1 MSTHSRLSLS
11 LLLLAALQLPA
22 RPDNEAPSP
31 TQPVSLGSIAEQVRS
46 ANPELAA
53 ARLRLLEAEGR
64 WRQSGVR
71 ENPELETGF
80 ENDSDLREWRAEI
93 GVSLRFPLS
102 DRLKRE
108 KSSSYALLQA
118 VGEEIRQQERI
129 LATAGLETVVEILA
143 LRERRAGLLRQQVIA
158 RELFAYLDGLAVK
171 GEASPLDAG
180 QARIEASAL
189 EAEVRRLDAQ
199 ESQTLGRLRLLLGRA
214 PEEPL
219 EVQGVLPSPEAGAPV
234 LTDAEPSAVKAKRLE
249 GRAARETAALEE
261 GRSRGDL
268 EAGFFVAGER
278 AEDAPDGF
286 DEEMAAGFRLSIP
299 LPLLNRNEGAIAAA
313 HATAD
318 RIALEADAMAGRL
331 QIEAA
336 TARAEMERWAALVAE
351 IDQNILPATREQERL
366 TADAHRA
373 GQVDLQAVLR
383 LREKELQL
391 SAARLDALREYHLAR
406 VRRDAAIGQP

>member
-22 RPDNEAPSP
+22 RPDNEAPPP

-118 VGEEIRQQERI
+118 AGEEIRQQERI

>member
-22 RPDNEAPSP
+22 RPDNEAPPP

-93 GVSLRFPLS
+93 GVSLRFPLT

-108 KSSSYALLQA
+108 KSASYALLQA

>member
-22 RPDNEAPSP
+22 RPDNEAPPP

-93 GVSLRFPLS
+93 GVSLRFPLT

-108 KSSSYALLQA
+108 KSASYALLQA

-278 AEDAPDGF
+278 AEDAPNGF

>member
-11 LLLLAALQLPA
+11 QLLLAALQLPA
-22 RPDNEAPSP
+22 RPDNEAPPP